1 MACLI
6 SYFETDLGWMR
17 AEANGKRDYMLGIIF
32 HGCVRYVRFV
42 SSNSHDPLQN
52 AYKAFELG
60 IVQGKTTRAII
71 DFCHPWLTSIIPS
84 MDRAIVQ
91 LLHIAYQMRD
101 VGGLQW
107 CCSTSYAGFAC

>member
-17 AEANGKRDYMLGIIF
+17 AEANGQRDHMLGIIF
-32 HGCVRYVRFV
+32 HGWVRFVCFVCFVRFV

-52 AYKAFELG
+52 AYKAFELS

-71 DFCHPWLTSIIPS
+71 DFCYPWH
-84 MDRAIVQ
+84 AI
-91 LLHIAYQMRD
+91 A
-101 VGGLQW
+101 
-107 CCSTSYAGFAC
+107 